1 MPVDQTKNKRLVIV
15 VSHETARAIEELA
28 KKDRRPTSAYV
39 RNILEDHVAS
49 AGGAKQQQG

>member
-1 MPVDQTKNKRLVIV
+1 MPVDSTENKRLVIV

-39 RNILEDHVAS
+39 RNILEDHVSS